1 MQSRI
6 QKGMMAGL
14 AATAVVSIVDLVA
27 SLIQG
32 AMGERWFHSFQ
43 SLMSAMASQVLG
55 SGMNQPWIGW
65 VIHFAAGTLVLGPL
79 FAMLCPRLPTD
90 TAATKGIL
98 FAVGAWLVMCLTVM
112 PLAGLG
118 VFGAAAGFGTI
129 AWMLVSHIIFGVTLG
144 RVFARLHGEVGHP
157 KRIRPIAA

>member
-6 QKGMMAGL
+6 QKGMLAGL
-14 AATAVVSIVDLVA
+14 AATAVVSVVDLAA
-27 SLIQG
+27 SLVQTM
-32 AMGERWFHSFQ
+32 MGERWFHSFQ
-43 SLMSAMASQVLG
+43 SLMSAMAGQVLG
-55 SGMNQPWIGW
+55 SAMNQPWIGW
-65 VIHFAAGTLVLGPL
+65 VIHFAAGALVLGPL
-79 FAMLCPRLPTD
+79 FAILCPRLPTD
-90 TAATKGIL
+90 TAASKGIL

-129 AWMLVSHIIFGVTLG
+129 AWMLVTNIIFGVALG
-144 RVFARLHGEVGHP
+144 RVFARMHGEVGHP